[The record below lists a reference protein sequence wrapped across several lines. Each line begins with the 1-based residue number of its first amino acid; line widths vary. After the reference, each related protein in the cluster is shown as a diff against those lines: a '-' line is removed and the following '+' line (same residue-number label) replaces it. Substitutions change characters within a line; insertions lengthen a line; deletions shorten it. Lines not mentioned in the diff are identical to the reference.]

1 MPDALVEARSRE
13 LWDQMLHSLSH
24 QGISKEMY
32 LQISGRSE
40 EDIVAEGKTDAEL
53 QLKREAVLAAVV
65 EAESIEP
72 SEEEILAALEEA
84 APQEQTSAKKLLERM
99 KSANRL
105 DTFKAELANR
115 KALDLLT
122 ESAKPTAKPTESTR

>member
-1 MPDALVEARSRE
+1 
-13 LWDQMLHSLSH
+13 
-24 QGISKEMY
+24 MY

-40 EDIVAEGKTDAEL
+40 ADIVSEGKTDAEL

-65 EAESIEP
+65 EAEEIEP

-84 APQEQTSAKKLLERM
+84 APEERTSAKKLLERM

-122 ESAKPTAKPTESTR
+122 ESAKPTAKPAAKPTESTR